1 MTISKKNKQP
11 ASKLWQIYIDQE
23 RRKQWKMKLSI
34 NSKNTR
40 KQRIEHY
47 WDASTTLCTTHNAG
61 FKDVQYKRRE
71 NNTMA
76 TSNRQSTNKPQ
87 SKFLKKTS
95 MKRKL
100 E

>member
-40 KQRIEHY
+40 KQWIKHY

-61 FKDVQYKRRE
+61 FKDVQYERRIQWQHQ
-71 NNTMA
+71 TYRA
-76 TSNRQSTNKPQ
+76 LINRRVNSQ
-87 SKFLKKTS
+87 KKTT
-95 MKRKL
+95 MEKKL